1 MATKRGEGQRNVTQ
15 KDGLR
20 RPFAAYRPYVKEEL
34 VYGYVKHR
42 DQLIKSIEAGMLAV
56 IFVIHDRPWRTVN
69 NISQLLLCHAAGFT
83 GSLDGKPYIVEI
95 KSSFIS
101 LYLHNIT

>member
-1 MATKRGEGQRNVTQ
+1 
-15 KDGLR
+15 
-20 RPFAAYRPYVKEEL
+20 
-34 VYGYVKHR
+34 
-42 DQLIKSIEAGMLAV
+42 MLAV

-101 LYLHNIT
+101 LYLHNII

>member
-1 MATKRGEGQRNVTQ
+1 
-15 KDGLR
+15 
-20 RPFAAYRPYVKEEL
+20 
-34 VYGYVKHR
+34 
-42 DQLIKSIEAGMLAV
+42 MLAV

-101 LYLHNIT
+101 LYLHQVIVFERLLFSYCRLFNFISLSFCISVA

>member
-1 MATKRGEGQRNVTQ
+1 
-15 KDGLR
+15 
-20 RPFAAYRPYVKEEL
+20 
-34 VYGYVKHR
+34 
-42 DQLIKSIEAGMLAV
+42 MLAV

-101 LYLHNIT
+101 LYLHNITYNKNHLERGGFYYFSFLNKIVSQE

>member
-1 MATKRGEGQRNVTQ
+1 
-15 KDGLR
+15 
-20 RPFAAYRPYVKEEL
+20 
-34 VYGYVKHR
+34 
-42 DQLIKSIEAGMLAV
+42 MLTI
-56 IFVIHDRPWRTVN
+56 IFIIHNGTRSAVN
-69 NISQLLLCHAAGFT
+69 NIGQLLLCHAAGFT

>member
-1 MATKRGEGQRNVTQ
+1 
-15 KDGLR
+15 
-20 RPFAAYRPYVKEEL
+20 
-34 VYGYVKHR
+34 
-42 DQLIKSIEAGMLAV
+42 MLAV

-101 LYLHNIT
+101 LYLHKGHIK